1 MQTPYERQMVNLFKN
16 LVINDEFSIG
26 YNFQINSL
34 KFVQHLNVKKL
45 KLVHSQYVIPDLI
58 SDSLTELHLEYCQI
72 QTIGDLNAQQ
82 LKVLRLPKNMLKNI
96 NNIKRFKHL
105 RELDLS
111 ENIKVNITSIKELE
125 WLTSLK
131 LTQVMLKNT
140 NAIRNLT
147 NLEEL
152 DISNNSGVNTKTI
165 QYLTKLTKLNLAQT
179 NVHKINNL
187 KNLTNLIELNVSY
200 NNIDNICV
208 LQYLNKLRKL
218 NISGNSKILHI
229 YELRYLTDLQDLSF
243 HSGNYI
249 DLTPLKYLTKLTH
262 LSLTTLNSNISVL
275 RHLIGLSVLHLIGYL
290 KIDITPLQYLTNLN
304 TLVLQ
309 NSQIYEIYP
318 LRRLT
323 NLQRLDLQQTN
334 ITDISPLTNL
344 QFKYLNLEANKI
356 TCFDPI
362 SKHHKTVN
370 TTLMENIFS
379 HPNIIGYRTV
389 FQFQPTVEDLVLSKQ
404 MKLIDNSNQ
413 ILRKLWGKRK
423 NIYNYPQMLKFQ
435 TQKIVNKMKNI
446 NINFSKKL
454 ITAFERLNESYNQ

>member
-34 KFVQHLNVKKL
+34 KFVQHLNLKKL

-72 QTIGDLNAQQ
+72 QTICDLNAQQ

-105 RELDLS
+105 HELDLS
-111 ENIKVNITSIKELE
+111 ENIKVNITPIKELE

-131 LTQVMLKNT
+131 LTQVTLKNT
-140 NAIRNLT
+140 KAIRNLT

-152 DISNNSGVNTKTI
+152 DISNNNGVNTKTI
-165 QYLTKLTKLNLAQT
+165 QYLTNLTKLNLAQT
-179 NVHKINNL
+179 NVRKINNL

-208 LQYLNKLRKL
+208 LQHLNKLRKL
-218 NISGNSKILHI
+218 NISGNSNILHI
-229 YELRYLTDLQDLSF
+229 YELRYLPDLQDLSF

-262 LSLTTLNSNISVL
+262 LSLTTLNPNISVL
-275 RHLIGLSVLHLIGYL
+275 RHLIGLSVLYLIGYQ

-344 QFKYLNLEANKI
+344 QLKYLNIEANKI

-370 TTLMENIFS
+370 TTLENIYS

-389 FQFQPTVEDLVLSKQ
+389 FQFQPTVEDLILSKQ
-404 MKLIDNSNQ
+404 MKQIDSSNQ

-423 NIYNYPQMLKFQ
+423 IILNYPKMLQFK
-435 TQKIVNKMKNI
+435 TQKILDKMINKNR
-446 NINFSKKL
+446 NLSKQL
-454 ITAFERLNESYNQ
+454 IVAFERLNESQNQ